1 MKVIART
8 QMKLAIEHV
17 AGVRHLTVQRRSAF
31 SGVAMASA
39 FRKAFP
45 WGVGRDCNQ
54 GVQDTKTDLG
64 V

>member
-1 MKVIART
+1 MRAFPFVKHGPI
-8 QMKLAIEHV
+8 
-17 AGVRHLTVQRRSAF
+17 RHIRKDIVH
-31 SGVAMASA
+31 MASA